1 MMLSLEPVDGIFFSK
16 LAKVY
21 LFDKTKP
28 LFGFGDLDPIFRVT
42 GEFSLKICLEPVNG
56 FLLP

>member
-1 MMLSLEPVDGIFFSK
+1 MNFFSR

-28 LFGFGDLDPIFRVT
+28 LFGCVDPDPIFRVT
-42 GEFSLKICLEPVNG
+42 GKFSQEICLEPVDG
-56 FLLP
+56 FYLT

>member
-1 MMLSLEPVDGIFFSK
+1 MEFVFK

-28 LFGFGDLDPIFRVT
+28 LFGVDELDPIFKVT
-42 GEFSLKICLEPVNG
+42 GDFSLKICPEPVDG
-56 FLLP
+56 FHLT

>member
-1 MMLSLEPVDGIFFSK
+1 MILSLEPMDGFLSK

-28 LFGFGDLDPIFRVT
+28 LFVICDLDPILKLT
-42 GEFSLKICLEPVNG
+42 NEFSLKLCLEPVDG
-56 FLLP
+56 FYLT

>member
-1 MMLSLEPVDGIFFSK
+1 MDIFPK

-28 LFGFGDLDPIFRVT
+28 LFGFCDLDPIFKVT
-42 GEFSLKICLEPVNG
+42 CEFSLKAYIEPVAG
-56 FLLP
+56 FRLL

>member
-1 MMLSLEPVDGIFFSK
+1 MDFFSN

-28 LFGFGDLDPIFRVT
+28 LFELCELDPVPIFRVT
-42 GEFSLKICLEPVNG
+42 GEISLKICLEPVDG
-56 FLLP
+56 FHLL